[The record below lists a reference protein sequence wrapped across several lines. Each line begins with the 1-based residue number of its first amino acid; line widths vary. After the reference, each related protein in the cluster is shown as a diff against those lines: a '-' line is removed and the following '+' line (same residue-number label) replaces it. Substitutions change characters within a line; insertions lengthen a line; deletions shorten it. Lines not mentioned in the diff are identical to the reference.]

1 MDQRKEHVHSMEHDQ
16 HSSINSMILAIQTP
30 TSLLFA
36 EWCMSTLHGL
46 VIAIILSAAI
56 AICIEGFQE
65 YRSVRI
71 LKAALREP
79 AEGICGPDTIPV
91 SCKLSCTVTY
101 ICQMVISYYLML
113 SVMTGNVWIFL
124 AIITGSGIGYFLVRP
139 TIRHFYLDNPRKSSK
154 KTSNGNLVEN
164 KDALVEETPLWAGLK
179 NSIAKPIS
187 MTLWSWLDELWL
199 NFDELNEREKEKKKS
214 QFLSCSILY
223 CN

>member
-1 MDQRKEHVHSMEHDQ
+1 MEHDQ

-65 YRSVRI
+65 YRSVRT

-91 SCKLSCTVTY
+91 SCKLSCTLTY
-101 ICQMVISYYLML
+101 ICQMAISYYLML

-139 TIRHFYLDNPRKSSK
+139 TIRHFYLDNPRKPSK

-164 KDALVEETPLWAGLK
+164 KDGLVEETPLWAGLK

-187 MTLWSWLDELWL
+187 LTLYDPGLTSFSSISTSWMR
-199 NFDELNEREKEKKKS
+199 ERKKKEK
-214 QFLSCSILY
+214 SILVMFNLILQPDY
-223 CN
+223 K